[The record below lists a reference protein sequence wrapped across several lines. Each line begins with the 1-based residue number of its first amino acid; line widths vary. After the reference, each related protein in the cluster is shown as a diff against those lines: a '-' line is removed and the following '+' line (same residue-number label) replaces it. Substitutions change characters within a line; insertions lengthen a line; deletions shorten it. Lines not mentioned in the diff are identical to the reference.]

1 MDAWLTLV
9 LGILVPTTGGGVWVT
24 ARQWMAWRERR
35 ERAQRDHETALET
48 ERKER
53 ARAYRE
59 HETALAARIESMQ
72 ERFSLALREANDRAD
87 RHRNEHLDDVKLYS
101 QRLSE
106 VIQAFRDRTSSRP
119 SSQSTTQTGATSP
132 PK

>member
-1 MDAWLTLV
+1 MDAWQTLL
-9 LGILVPTTGGGVWVT
+9 LGLLVPTTGGGIWVT
-24 ARQWMAWRERR
+24 LRQWMAWRERR
-35 ERAQRDHETALET
+35 EKAQREHETAIET

-53 ARAYRE
+53 ARAWQA
-59 HETALAARIESMQ
+59 HEAAMAARFESMQ
-72 ERFSLALREANDRAD
+72 ERFTTALRDANDRAD

-119 SSQSTTQTGATSP
+119 SSQSTTQTG
-132 PK
+132 